1 MRNNQARWAD
11 LFLLLSVFL
20 GAVVRFAPTM
30 IAHSPIND
38 GGMFYAMI
46 GDLKANGFLL
56 PAFTSYNHLNIPF
69 AYPPLSL
76 YAGAILSGLGIP
88 TIEIMR
94 WLPPLVSTLSIFAFF
109 WMASSHAWLKADGRL
124 VCDGLCTDAPLIL
137 LVCDG
142 GRAQPDVWHPFL
154 LLACGSAWALF
165 SQRGRKYIW
174 LTAVFGA
181 AAILSYPETGLHT
194 AAACLLIWFFKGRNR
209 TGLRDALVVGIGVIL
224 LTSPWWGTVLAQHG
238 WAPFRSALNTG
249 GHGGLFW
256 IPWLTFDFAEERFVT
271 LFTVLGLI
279 GLALACIRR
288 QWFLPAWLLL
298 PFLIEPRSATAIAA
312 LPLAILAGLGLA
324 DFVIPRLASLEV
336 TTCAR
341 CLGLDRLYVPEQG
354 RAHRGRLRSVPRV
367 LWRVCLCFKSLP
379 ITSFPPRAG
388 QPCNG
393 FRKIR
398 LPPRASLFSPAAPIR
413 SQMLLA
419 SGSRSSRAVPAKA
432 RYKGRSGPSPADS
445 SRSSI
450 PYRRSKAA

>member
-1 MRNNQARWAD
+1 MRNNQSHWAD

-56 PAFTSYNHLNIPF
+56 PAFTTYNHLNIPF

-76 YAGAILSGLGIP
+76 YAGALLSGLGIP

-94 WLPPLVSTLSIFAFF
+94 WLPPLVSTLSILAFY
-109 WMASSHAWLKADGRL
+109 WMASVMLGSRPTAALSAMAYALMPRSFSWYVMGG
-124 VCDGLCTDAPLIL
+124 GLSRTFGIL
-137 LVCDG
+137 
-142 GRAQPDVWHPFL
+142 FL

-165 SQRGRKYIW
+165 SQGGRKYIW
-174 LTAVFGA
+174 LTALFGA
-181 AAILSYPETGLHT
+181 AAVLSHPETGLHT
-194 AAACLLIWFFKGRNR
+194 AAACLLIWLFKGRNR
-209 TGLRDALVVGIGVIL
+209 TGLRDALLVGFGVIL

-238 WAPFRSALNTG
+238 LAPFRSALNTG

-256 IPWLTFDFAEERFVT
+256 LPWLTFDFAEERFVS

-279 GLALACIRR
+279 GLAAACIRR

-298 PFLIEPRSATAIAA
+298 PFLIEPRSAMAIAA

-336 TTCAR
+336 KTCAGCR
-341 CLGLDRLYVPEQG
+341 GLDRLYVPEQG
-354 RAHRGRLRSVPRV
+354 RADRGRLRPVPRV
-367 LWRVCLCFKSLP
+367 LWCVCLCFESRQLLRPRIGPGSHAMGSGKYSSLGALRC
-379 ITSFPPRAG
+379 SDRQPR
-388 QPCNG
+388 
-393 FRKIR
+393 
-398 LPPRASLFSPAAPIR
+398 SLFR
-413 SQMLLA
+413 
-419 SGSRSSRAVPAKA
+419 
-432 RYKGRSGPSPADS
+432 
-445 SRSSI
+445 
-450 PYRRSKAA
+450 